1 MPSHPPRKGRL
12 GRCGAAVWWRRCERA
27 AERSREEMLEWGCWG
42 QGVSGL
48 VPEHG
53 PRKCWAKTGRW
64 PRGGVVLLVR
74 GGVVGWRSQAFQ
86 GAKVGRQGEGLAGQ

>member
-1 MPSHPPRKGRL
+1 M
-12 GRCGAAVWWRRCERA
+12 GRCGAAGWWRRCERA
-27 AERSREEMLEWGCWG
+27 AERSREVMLEWGCWG

-48 VPEHG
+48 VPERG

-64 PRGGVVLLVR
+64 PRGGAVLLVR
-74 GGVVGWRSQAFQ
+74 GGIVGWRSQAFQ